1 VSQQILAEYNSNNV
15 STDNDIPA
23 EKESGG
29 VVELLERIGS
39 VVLPVGVALY
49 AVLYIGVEEVYGVFG
64 ISPQQAGIDQAVLFG
79 RLSGALVLLLLVG
92 LPTLGLIVGLM
103 WLLDKI
109 TGGAMGWTVRAVRR
123 RPWIAALVAA
133 LWCGATYWGF
143 FSVFAEL
150 DLTVMLV
157 IAVGI
162 GVLTF
167 LVPFRLLRRKPV
179 GRAGMKLLVGG
190 LTGLGLG
197 FLLIIQLVT
206 AAVEAHDT
214 GRSSLLLDAVGFQN
228 QWTSLKNP
236 EDDKDLY
243 DGRRMMLLGE
253 SEGTYVLYDCDKL
266 ETIRRPIE
274 ATNLAAVELAP
285 EQPEDY
291 TCGGLTEQAPA
302 Q

>member
-1 VSQQILAEYNSNNV
+1 MQPENEAPPERETGS
-15 STDNDIPA
+15 
-23 EKESGG
+23 

-39 VVLPVGVALY
+39 VVLPIGVALY
-49 AVLYIGVEEVYGVFG
+49 AVLYIGVEEIYGVFG
-64 ISPQQAGIDQAVLFG
+64 VSPQQAGIDQAVLFG
-79 RLSGALVLLLLVG
+79 RLSGSLVLLLLVG
-92 LPTLGLIVGLM
+92 LPTLGLIVGLL

-109 TGGAMGWTVRAVRR
+109 TLGSVGRVVAAVRR
-123 RPWIAALVAA
+123 HPWIAALVAA

-150 DLTVMLV
+150 DLTIMLI
-157 IAVGI
+157 IAVSL

-197 FLLIIQLVT
+197 FLLIIQLLT
-206 AAVEAHDT
+206 AAVDVHGT
-214 GRSSLLLDAVGFQN
+214 GQSGLLLDAVGFQN
-228 QWTSLKNP
+228 QWAVLQNP
-236 EDDKDLY
+236 EDGKSLY

-266 ETIRRPIE
+266 QTFRRPIE
-274 ATNLAAVELAP
+274 ATQLAGIESDPEL
-285 EQPEDY
+285 PEDFS
-291 TCGGLTEQAPA
+291 CGSLAEEDTTE
-302 Q
+302 